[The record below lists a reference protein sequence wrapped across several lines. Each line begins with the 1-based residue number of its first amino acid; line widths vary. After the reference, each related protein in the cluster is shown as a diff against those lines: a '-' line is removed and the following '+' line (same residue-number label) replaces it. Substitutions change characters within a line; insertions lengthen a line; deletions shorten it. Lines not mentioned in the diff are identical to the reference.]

1 MLLVLGMM
9 VKSIEVAMKIN
20 FVVVSLIVGIAGVC
34 LGDAQSQNQQ
44 EAKPE
49 MQDSAI
55 RWQFDTHG

>member
-1 MLLVLGMM
+1 MM
-9 VKSIEVAMKIN
+9 VRSIEVAMKIN

-34 LGDAQSQNQQ
+34 RGDAQSQNQQ